1 MRFENERL
9 NLVYWYIMQYTV
21 CVVKGHT
28 QDYDDFDWCDR
39 CYKSS
44 VFEVQ

>member
-1 MRFENERL
+1 MRFDHEKL
-9 NLVYWYIMQYTV
+9 NLIYWFILEYTI
-21 CVVKGHT
+21 CKIIGHT